1 MKTTTQPAKW
11 RLQHS
16 LKYNI
21 QLITM
26 LKLETMSCL
35 STTKLT
41 FGSDHLKLYFH
52 NHFNLN
58 WFQSILNLSESY
70 LNLLYYNRCKCA
82 NISMHF
88 LQYLDALYL
97 LTSFSLLIPN
107 TIEKTISPFSAK
119 ASSMSG
125 KRKGISWN
133 YFLMVKLESQMKKGF
148 LHFYLFLVAR
158 DYFYICCFVAC
169 F

>member
-1 MKTTTQPAKW
+1 MKECIVSPTA
-11 RLQHS
+11 
-16 LKYNI
+16 
-21 QLITM
+21 
-26 LKLETMSCL
+26 
-35 STTKLT
+35 KLT
-41 FGSDHLKLYFH
+41 FVSVRSKLYFH
-52 NHFNLN
+52 YHFNL
-58 WFQSILNLSESY
+58 SEAY
-70 LNLLYYNRCKCA
+70 LNLLHHSRSKCA
-82 NISMHF
+82 KISVHF
-88 LQYLDALYL
+88 LQNLDALHL
-97 LTSFSLLIPN
+97 STSFSLLIPN